1 MIMIQPKWI
10 WYPGDF
16 EIYHSNLVH
25 SRREDFGMEYPPV
38 WMQYSPYP
46 RVDCRKDIRCDE
58 ERTFVV
64 HTNPGTIGMVTVS
77 GYHRHFAVNAPIT
90 LPAGDYSLHLR
101 LYNTTGLP
109 SCFIDDPYF
118 GTDSSWKVS
127 NGSAN
132 YVQAADVPAYT
143 AVDKTP
149 DAFAFSYQEIHP
161 IAIEEIAGGML
172 YDFGKENF
180 GPVCLSGL
188 NPEDTVYVCYGESR
202 EEALDWDNAYV
213 HQIVTGTETAHLV
226 PRAFRYI
233 HVRGTRDAE
242 YTLQA
247 QYEYLPL
254 QDVAEFSCDDPMVEK
269 IWDVCAYTFHLN
281 SREFFQDGIKRDRWV
296 WSGDSY
302 QSFMTNNYLYMDPEI
317 TKRTIL
323 ALLGKP
329 PYEQH
334 VNTINDYTLYLI
346 ISLWD
351 YYYSTGD
358 AAFVKLYWPRFKAL
372 YNFVLE
378 RLDADGQ
385 MVQRTGD
392 WIFIDWSPMDKS
404 GPLCAEQILLWKT
417 ALSMAKL
424 AALCGE
430 DTTVYS
436 EQADELKRLIDER
449 YWDEEKHA
457 YIDCYTSG
465 KCNVTRHANIFA
477 ILYDFADADRKKL
490 LMQHVLENDEITQI
504 TTPYFKFFEL
514 CARCSM
520 GDLVS
525 AQQLI
530 ASYWGGM
537 IRDGATSIWEQYDP
551 NAKGAEHYAMYDTLY
566 GCSLCHA
573 WGGGPIYLLGRYCLG
588 VYATDIGYKSFCVE
602 PNPGGYREIH
612 GIVPLP
618 QGLVRVDYKDG
629 NLQVFTNCDGGTLRV
644 NGESYMLCAGKTLEL
659 AVNFT

>member
-1 MIMIQPKWI
+1 MLQPKWI

-46 RVDCRKDIRCDE
+46 RVDCRKSVKCDE
-58 ERTFVV
+58 ERTITV
-64 HTNPGTIGMVTVS
+64 HTNPGTMGMVTIS
-77 GYHRHFAVNAPIT
+77 GFPRHFAVNAPIT
-90 LPAGDYSLHLR
+90 LPAGEYELHLR

-109 SCFIDDPYF
+109 SCFIDDVYY
-118 GTDSSWKVS
+118 GTDESWRVS
-127 NGSAN
+127 NGSFN
-132 YVQAADVPAYT
+132 YVQAAATPAYT
-143 AVDKTP
+143 TPEKTP
-149 DAFAFSYQEIHP
+149 DVFAFSYDEIQP
-161 IAIEEIAGGML
+161 VAVEAVAGGVL

-180 GPVCLSGL
+180 GPVCIGGL
-188 NPEDTVYVCYGESR
+188 DPADTAYICYGESR
-202 EEALDWDNAYV
+202 EEALDWENAYV
-213 HQIVTGTETAHLV
+213 HQTVSGAKTVHLV

-233 HVRGTRDAE
+233 HVRCGKACNL
-242 YTLQA
+242 TLRA
-247 QYEYLPL
+247 RYEYLPL
-254 QDVAEFSCDDPMVEK
+254 RDIADFSCDDPMVEK

-351 YYYSTGD
+351 YYFSTGD
-358 AAFVKLYWPRFKAL
+358 ADFVRLYWPRFKAL
-372 YNFVLE
+372 YAFVLG
-378 RLDADGQ
+378 RLDEDGQ
-385 MVQRTGD
+385 MVQRPGD
-392 WIFIDWSPMDKS
+392 WIFIDWSEMDKS
-404 GPLCAEQILLWKT
+404 GPLCAEQILLWRT
-417 ALSMAKL
+417 ALSMASL
-424 AALCGE
+424 AVLCGE
-430 DTTVYS
+430 AAEPYR
-436 EQADELKRLIDER
+436 EQATALKKLIDER
-449 YWDEEKHA
+449 YWDAEKHA
-457 YIDCYTSG
+457 YIDCCTSG
-465 KCNVTRHANIFA
+465 KRSVTRHANIFA
-477 ILYDFADADRKKL
+477 ILYDFADETRKAE
-490 LMQHVLENDEITQI
+490 LMEHVLDNDAITQI

-520 GDLVS
+520 GDLAS
-525 AQQLI
+525 AQKLI

-537 IRDGATSIWEQYDP
+537 IKNGATSIWEQFVP
-551 NAKGAEHYAMYDTLY
+551 EAKGAEHYAMYGTPY

-588 VYATDIGYKSFCVE
+588 VSATDVGYKTFRVQ
-602 PNPGGYREIH
+602 PDPGIYSEIH

-618 QGLVRVDYKDG
+618 EGLVRIDYKDG
-629 NLQVFTNCDGGTLRV
+629 VLKVFTDRDGGTLCVRGTEYPLISGLV
-644 NGESYMLCAGKTLEL
+644 SEIHCTL
-659 AVNFT
+659 

>member
-1 MIMIQPKWI
+1 MIKAKWI

-16 EIYHSNLVH
+16 EIYHSNKVH
-25 SRREDFGMEYPPV
+25 SRREDFGLEYPPI

-46 RVDCRKDIRCDE
+46 RVNMRKSVHCDE
-58 ERTFVV
+58 ERTIVV
-64 HTNPGTIGMVTVS
+64 HANDETMGMVVVD
-77 GYHRHFAVNAPIT
+77 GQHRHFGLKTPIV
-90 LPAGDYSLHLR
+90 LPAGEHEIFLR
-101 LYNTTGLP
+101 LYSMTGLP
-109 SCFIDDPYF
+109 CAFIDDPYY
-118 GTDSSWKVS
+118 GTDSSWSVS
-127 NGSAN
+127 NGSTN
-132 YVQAADVPAYT
+132 YVPAADEPAYT
-143 AVDKTP
+143 SLDKTP
-149 DAFAFSYQEIHP
+149 QTFAFSYMP
-161 IAIEEIAGGML
+161 IQPVCIEETNDGRL
-172 YDFGKENF
+172 YDFGKESF
-180 GPVCLSGL
+180 GPVCLNGL
-188 NPEDTVYVCYGESR
+188 DAEDTLYVCYGESR
-202 EEALDWDNAYV
+202 EEALDWERSFV
-213 HQIVTGTETAHLV
+213 RQTVTGQTQVNMV

-233 HVRGTRDAE
+233 HVRSEKKAAD
-242 YTLQA
+242 YTLEA

-254 QDVAEFSCDDPMVEK
+254 EDAAKFSCDDPMVEN

-302 QSFMTNNYLYMDPEI
+302 QSFMTNNYLYMDPAI
-317 TKRTIL
+317 TRRTIL

-351 YYYSTGD
+351 YYFSTGD

-372 YNFVLE
+372 YRFVLE
-378 RLDADGQ
+378 RLDEDGQ
-385 MVQRTGD
+385 MVKRDGD

-417 ALSMAKL
+417 ANCMAAL
-424 AALCGE
+424 AELCGE
-430 DTTVYS
+430 SGEAYTA
-436 EQADELKRLIDER
+436 QAERLKALINAR

-465 KCNVTRHANIFA
+465 SRNVTRHANIFA
-477 ILYDFADADRKKL
+477 ILYGFVDDERKKE
-490 LMQHVLENDEITQI
+490 LMEHVLENDAITQI

-514 CARCSM
+514 CARCNM
-520 GDLVS
+520 GDVAS

-537 IRDGATSIWEQYDP
+537 LKDGATSIWEQYDP
-551 NAKGAEHYAMYDTLY
+551 KAKGVEHYAMYGDAY

-588 VYATDIGYKSFCVE
+588 VYATDVAYKTFTVE
-602 PNPGGYREIH
+602 PNPGTYKEIH
-612 GIVPLP
+612 GVVPLP
-618 QGLVRVDYKDG
+618 GGSVRVDYKDG
-629 NLQVFTNCDGGTLRV
+629 LLRVYTDCSGGTLV
-644 NGESYMLCAGKTLEL
+644 VHGEKHELCAGEVFEISCVL
-659 AVNFT
+659 